1 MKLDEIIQLRRSVRK
16 FKDQSIDKEV
26 IGEIIESARL
36 APSAVNFQPWK
47 FYICRS
53 EEAKKIMRQIT
64 ARVFNS
70 DAYILPAGH
79 NNVETPLR
87 QTTRYRYSNCRDTWC

>member
-53 EEAKKIMRQIT
+53 EEAKKIVRQSYP
-64 ARVFNS
+64 REWFNS
-70 DAYILPAGH
+70 APLYILACGDH
-79 NNVETPLR
+79 
-87 QTTRYRYSNCRDTWC
+87 QQS